1 MSDSNTPGLS
11 GVPHVPE
18 VPQVPDVPH
27 VPEVPQVPDF
37 PNTSAAPP
45 VAPAYASAT
54 PPPGYGAGPAAT
66 PPPPGY
72 GAGPDA
78 PPPYGSPPP
87 ASGAPYAPYPGRP
100 ATKQPILSIL
110 ALVAGIIGI
119 LGSPVVFI
127 PIAGGIF
134 GLFIPAAAVVLG
146 FLGRTKEPRAK
157 GFWLTGIITGAIGV
171 ALALLSIV
179 IWAVVFANIPNTGYS
194 Y

>member
-1 MSDSNTPGLS
+1 M
-11 GVPHVPE
+11 PE
-18 VPQVPDVPH
+18 VPQVPDVPQ

-37 PNTSAAPP
+37 PNTSAVPP
-45 VAPAYASAT
+45 VLPAYASAT
-54 PPPGYGAGPAAT
+54 PPPAGG
-66 PPPPGY
+66 PPPP
-72 GAGPDA
+72 AA
-78 PPPYGSPPP
+78 YGSPQ
-87 ASGAPYAPYPGRP
+87 AAPYPGSP

-179 IWAVVFANIPNTGYS
+179 IWAVIFANIPNTGYS